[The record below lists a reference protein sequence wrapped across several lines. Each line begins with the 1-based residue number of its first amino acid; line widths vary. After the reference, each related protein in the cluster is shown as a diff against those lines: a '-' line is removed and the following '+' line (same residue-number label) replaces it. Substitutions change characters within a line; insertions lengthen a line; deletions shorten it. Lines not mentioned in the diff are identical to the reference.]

1 MRYLFGFLCVCAL
14 VALPLSVSAQAG
26 EEGAT
31 SEPSAQEPAPSS
43 EPTPEEPAQPTQP
56 TPSRLERGHLDPFA
70 EPEDFVPP
78 LQPASEPA
86 LKLEVDSTALEVTPS
101 PSGTE
106 DGYTLEEMEGAVER
120 HRRGLIISSVFFGVG
135 VGALA
140 GSIAWG
146 PHAECG
152 DDDTWFCIPPG
163 PMFVGTFGGAMAIGG
178 LVGMAL
184 KGTRL
189 NKSRSELRKLK
200 EARYERPPRVQWD
213 LAQSRL
219 VF

>member
-1 MRYLFGFLCVCAL
+1 VPRSPRPHLSQHPKSPRNRLSRLHRG
-14 VALPLSVSAQAG
+14 LSVG
-26 EEGAT
+26 T
-31 SEPSAQEPAPSS
+31 STHS
-43 EPTPEEPAQPTQP
+43 
-56 TPSRLERGHLDPFA
+56 
-70 EPEDFVPP
+70 
-78 LQPASEPA
+78 
-86 LKLEVDSTALEVTPS
+86 PS